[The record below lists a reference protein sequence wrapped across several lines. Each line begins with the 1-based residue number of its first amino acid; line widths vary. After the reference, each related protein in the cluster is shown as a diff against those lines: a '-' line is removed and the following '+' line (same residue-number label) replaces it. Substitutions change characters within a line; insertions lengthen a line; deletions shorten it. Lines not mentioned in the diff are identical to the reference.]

1 MILVVNG
8 YKDNGASGGY
18 TWTRNRSF
26 DSSNTNYMIPRKS
39 VKFDR

>member
-1 MILVVNG
+1 MTQVFKG
-8 YKDNGASGGY
+8 YKDNGASGGH

-26 DSSNTNYMIPRKS
+26 DSGNTNYMIPQKR